1 MMKSIII
8 QNDVKNN
15 AANAYEVKKKSKY
28 NGDNK
33 KDAISDVFQVET
45 GTNNFDSFLKLTILT
60 GHYL

>member
-1 MMKSIII
+1 MLRMLM
-8 QNDVKNN
+8 
-15 AANAYEVKKKSKY
+15 KSKY

>member
-1 MMKSIII
+1 MTSKTMLRMLM
-8 QNDVKNN
+8 
-15 AANAYEVKKKSKY
+15 KSKY

>member
-8 QNDVKNN
+8 QNEVEYNY
-15 AANAYEVKKKSKY
+15 ASIREVKKKSKY

-60 GHYL
+60 GH

>member
-1 MMKSIII
+1 MQSKMI
-8 QNDVKNN
+8 QSEVKCD
-15 AANAYEVKKKSKY
+15 ATNAYEVKKKSKY